1 MSPKIL
7 AGSAVLLAALVA
19 LSSGG
24 PAQGADPALIAAAQK
39 EGSVS
44 WYTTIVVNQ
53 AVRPLAEAFEKKY
66 PGIKVDYTFVNT
78 DSEVLLRLSNEAKAG
93 HPLADVAD
101 HGGDAL
107 NVMISGNLLEK
118 YDPPAAAA
126 YPARLKSKDGYWTAI
141 NVAYESTAYNTN
153 LVTAAEAPKTFQDL
167 LDPKWKGKM
176 VWSAQAAPTFVGN
189 ILTAMGR
196 EDGTAY
202 LKKLAQQK
210 IVPFG
215 GNQRVV
221 LDQVIA
227 GEYPIGL
234 LIYTHHVQISREK
247 GAKADWIKMEPLVED
262 MNIIS
267 FVKGAPHPNAGKLLL
282 DFILSEDG
290 QRVLAN
296 ANYAPANPDIPAK
309 TPGLKPEGGGFKVTN
324 FPRELVAEF
333 PKGLAQGLQRDIRV
347 SPAREREAKM
357 RGARGGVAR

>member
-1 MSPKIL
+1 MLSKAAKVSGALFVGL
-7 AGSAVLLAALVA
+7 AVGLLGTPARAADAVLV
-19 LSSGG
+19 
-24 PAQGADPALIAAAQK
+24 AAAQK

-53 AVRPLAEAFEKKY
+53 AVRPIAEAFEKKY
-66 PGIKVDYTFVNT
+66 PGIKVDYTFLNT
-78 DSEVLLRLSNEAKAG
+78 DSEVLLRLSNEARAG
-93 HPLADVAD
+93 HPQGDVAD

-107 NVMISGNLLEK
+107 NVMVSGNLIET
-118 YDPPAAAA
+118 YAPPAAAS
-126 YPARLKSKDGYWTAI
+126 YPERLKSKDGYWTAI
-141 NVAYESTAYNTN
+141 NVAYESTAYNMN
-153 LVTAAEAPKTFQDL
+153 VLSEAEAPKTFQDL

-189 ILTAMGR
+189 ILSAMGK

-202 LKKLAQQK
+202 LRKLAQQK

-221 LDQVIA
+221 LDQVVA

-247 GAKADWIKMEPLVED
+247 GAKVDWIKMEPLVED

-296 ANYAPANPDIPAK
+296 ANYVPANPTIPAK
-309 TPGLKPEGGGFKVTN
+309 TPSLKPEDGHFKVTN
-324 FPRELVAEF
+324 FPREVVADSRKEW
-333 PKGLAQGLQRDIRV
+333 LRV
-347 SPAREREAKM
+347 YKEIFE
-357 RGARGGVAR
+357 